1 MRNRGNSMLF
11 RRPLVLQNAFRETSI
26 LEINSA
32 SNGFSRVQ
40 AVTVTS
46 KHLLTEP
53 AKQKTLA
60 VYEQMSATDGSM
72 ERLIGGTDG
81 STAESNMSC
90 SESEPPPM
98 QKLMT
103 MIDDDCTL

>member
-1 MRNRGNSMLF
+1 MCDHLTDRNVCSADLTSGSGTK
-11 RRPLVLQNAFRETSI
+11 AFGSTSSESKTC
-26 LEINSA
+26 LDINFA

-60 VYEQMSATDGSM
+60 VHEQMSATDGSM
-72 ERLIGGTDG
+72 EKTDRRDG
-81 STAESNMSC
+81 RIYS
-90 SESEPPPM
+90 
-98 QKLMT
+98 
-103 MIDDDCTL
+103 

>member
-1 MRNRGNSMLF
+1 M
-11 RRPLVLQNAFRETSI
+11 RPLVLKNAFRETSS

-53 AKQKTLA
+53 AKQKTLHVA
-60 VYEQMSATDGSM
+60 VHEQMSATDGSM
-72 ERLIGGTDG
+72 EKTDRRDG
-81 STAESNMSC
+81 RIYS
-90 SESEPPPM
+90 
-98 QKLMT
+98 
-103 MIDDDCTL
+103 